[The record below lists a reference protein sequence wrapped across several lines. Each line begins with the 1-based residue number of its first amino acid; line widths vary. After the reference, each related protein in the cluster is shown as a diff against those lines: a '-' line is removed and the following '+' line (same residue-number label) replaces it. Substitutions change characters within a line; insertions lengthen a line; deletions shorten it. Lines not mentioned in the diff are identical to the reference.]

1 MNIFTIIIGDLNTP
15 FSTIT
20 RNKVSNYLEEFNNT
34 INQQDL
40 SGIYRTFY
48 LIIENMFFPNSHGI
62 NTKYT
67 IILGLEL
74 QKKLEGI
81 LGDSVS

>member
-48 LIIENMFFPNSHGI
+48 LIIVENTFFSNSHGI
-62 NTKYT
+62 NTKYI
-67 IILGLEL
+67 IILGYEISTNY
-74 QKKLEGI
+74 KT
-81 LGDSVS
+81 